1 MLSYIIKGKRKICGT
16 VKASGSKNAALP
28 IIAAAILN
36 PEPVTLYNIPS
47 IEDTKITLEILRLL
61 GCKVTAERGKI
72 TICSKDMNKTE
83 IPEELMNKLR
93 STVVLAG
100 AILGR
105 FKKATFSYPGG
116 CNIGERPI
124 DLHLDAFSKLGIK
137 IEEKENKIICNCK
150 EIVGKRI
157 KLKFP
162 SVGATENIILASVY
176 AKGATHI
183 SGAAKEPEIKD
194 LAQALNS
201 MGAKV
206 YGAGTSEITIF
217 GVNKLHSTS
226 YKIMSDRIETGT
238 LLCAAASTNGNITVE
253 NTNPENLM
261 TVLFTLREMG
271 CKISINK
278 DKISL
283 KGPNKIKP
291 IEIETKP
298 YPGFPTD
305 MQPLICAVLISSTGK
320 SKITENIFENRFK
333 YTEELK
339 KMGANI
345 VQKEKM
351 IEILGSS
358 KIEGSVVTS
367 KDLRGG
373 AALVIAGLMA
383 EGETLVEDAKYIL
396 RGYECLDEKLRK
408 LGAEIIKIYVNNEEK
423 IAI

>member
-36 PEPVTLYNIPS
+36 PEPVTLYNIPN

-194 LAQALNS
+194 LAKALNS

-261 TVLFTLREMG
+261 TVLFILREMG

-345 VQKEKM
+345 VQKEKT

-358 KIEGSVVTS
+358 KIEGNVVTS

-396 RGYECLDEKLRK
+396 RGYESLDEKLRK